1 MSSEVR
7 VSLPQPHAGQRKIL
21 AAGYK
26 HKMLRCGRRFGK
38 TKLGIYRAIEV
49 GVGGGMVGWF
59 APTNKY
65 ALEAWREIVSRL
77 RPVAELDGGRVSE
90 QEKRIELPN
99 GGLVEVWSLDGND
112 DPARGRSYDLV
123 IIDEAGLIARLA
135 TLWEASIEPTL
146 IDRDGG
152 SLFLGTPKGA
162 RTPFNVM
169 FAEAETGADPDWG
182 AFHGATADNDTIPN
196 VKEKVERARK
206 RAERRG
212 TLALWA
218 QEYLGVPADDGSN
231 PIGLDAI
238 RGAVA
243 ERSTQPV
250 VCWGVDLAR
259 AVDHTVVI
267 GFDLLGRW
275 AEMHRFREEWGVT
288 KAKLRDICGTELPVV
303 MDATGVGSPITQDLQ
318 AAGMQIDPFVFS
330 IKSRGMLIEELI
342 TAIHSKQI
350 TIPDG
355 VLRAELES
363 LGVETNPKTGFT
375 RYSVPDGMTDDCI
388 MALAMA
394 WRCYQHHALTPDWP
408 VTAHQ
413 NPWTPDVDTAFAFD
427 NAEPVFAGLGS
438 GW

>member
-1 MSSEVR
+1 LSEIQ
-7 VSLPQPHAGQRKIL
+7 VSLPQPHAGQRRIL
-21 AAGYK
+21 ATAHK

-38 TKLGIYRAIEV
+38 TKLGIYEGIRTAV
-49 GVGGGMVGWF
+49 NGGMVGWF
-59 APTNKY
+59 SPTNKY

-123 IIDEAGLIARLA
+123 IIDEAGLINKLA

-169 FAEAETGADPDWG
+169 FAEAESAADADWG
-182 AFHGATADNDTIPN
+182 AFHGATGDNDTIPR

-218 QEYLGVPADDGSN
+218 QEYLGIPADDGSN

-238 RGAVA
+238 RAAVA
-243 ERSTQPV
+243 QASPAPV

-259 AVDHTVVI
+259 AVDYTVAI
-267 GFDLLGRW
+267 GLDALGRW
-275 AEMHRFREEWGVT
+275 SEMHRFREDWGAT
-288 KAKLRDICGTELPVV
+288 KARLRDLCGTELPIV

-318 AAGMQIDPFVFS
+318 AVGMQIDPFVFS
-330 IKSRGMLIEELI
+330 IKSRGVLIEELI

-350 TIPDG
+350 TVPDG
-355 VLRAELES
+355 LCRAELES
-363 LGVETNPKTGFT
+363 LGVETNQKSGFT

-388 MALAMA
+388 MSLAMA
-394 WRCYQHHALTPDWP
+394 WRCYQHHAMTPDWP
-408 VTAHQ
+408 VSYEA
-413 NPWTPDVDTAFAFD
+413 NLWSPDVDASIYFENDELEFSSIG
-427 NAEPVFAGLGS
+427 AG
-438 GW
+438 W